1 MDFKMDDQSR
11 AVWRK
16 FMETPVVVKDPTAS
30 YRFVIIDLTD
40 GRQDATR
47 RVKSLLKKRVLTE
60 QESDSLQAMID
71 SEDLE
76 NLELAKGI
84 LDEKEKV
91 KVGIEAFVDKL
102 KFWKK

>member
-16 FMETPVVVKDPTAS
+16 FMESPVVVKDPTAS
-30 YRFVIIDLTD
+30 YRFVIMDLSE

-47 RVKSLLKKRVLTE
+47 RVQSLLKKRVLTE
-60 QESDSLQAMID
+60 QESDSLQAMVD
-71 SEDLE
+71 SQDLE

-91 KVGIEAFVDKL
+91 TVRIRSFVDRL